1 MYLFILAVVALLVFA
16 SIAARSPSGRTN
28 RYEIAA
34 PQYPEPEDNRYGELL
49 AAAIGEGLNA
59 PPDASDVGALEWMR
73 DLDAASGLSSTSEG
87 GVNALTS
94 PWEGED
100 PDADAVLLR
109 NAEAI
114 ARAREALAHGCLQ
127 PRCSGDEG
135 VGTFVHLAAFRQ
147 LGRLLL
153 LQGRAFERRGMV
165 DEAVAAYTD
174 VLRLADVSTRNGD
187 VMRAM
192 CGAFMQ
198 LYVDGDLARCVH
210 AHGVSDEALSRFGE
224 YLAAWWRNR
233 VTWAETLAVDWEVSQ
248 AEYRRILSTPGP
260 GVLARLKHALQRP
273 FCAAY
278 VGRERRGLWH
288 AIQSA
293 SEPTWQRGEPHRA
306 VKAAMYAETALAG
319 CVRADGRDAR
329 MLRLRLQVALEQHR
343 RAQGALPQ
351 ALGSLVPEY
360 LPELPLDPFTGEPM
374 RYELVESGYRL
385 YSVAEVDGGEMHY
398 LAAWPPVYECPPAQ
412 RPDSCRQPR

>member
-1 MYLFILAVVALLVFA
+1 MHLLVPAGVALLVLA
-16 SIAARSPSGRTN
+16 SIPARNRSGRAD
-28 RYEIAA
+28 RYEIVA

-49 AAAIGEGLNA
+49 AAAMGGGFSLPSEL
-59 PPDASDVGALEWMR
+59 SDVDALEWMQ

-87 GVNALTS
+87 GVNAFTS

-135 VGTFVHLAAFRQ
+135 LGTFGHLAAFRQ

-153 LQGRAFERRGMV
+153 LQGRASERRGMV

-187 VMRAM
+187 AMRAI
-192 CGAFMQ
+192 CGAFIQ

-210 AHGVSDEALSRFGE
+210 APGLSDEALSGFGE
-224 YLAAWWRNR
+224 FLAAWWKSR
-233 VTWAETLAVDWEVSQ
+233 VRWAETLAVDWEVSQ
-248 AEYRRILSTPGP
+248 AEYRRILSAPGP

-273 FCAAY
+273 FCTAY
-278 VGRERRGLWH
+278 IGRERRGLWH

-329 MLRLRLQVALEQHR
+329 MLRLRFQVALEQYR
-343 RAQGALPQ
+343 RDHERLPESLD
-351 ALGSLVPEY
+351 ALVPEY
-360 LPELPLDPFTGEPM
+360 LPEVPPDPFCGAPM
-374 RYELVESGYRL
+374 RYEITDGGYRL
-385 YSVAEVDGGEMHY
+385 YSAAEVKDGQMWRGEP
-398 LAAWPPVYECPPAQ
+398 APVYECETG
-412 RPDSCRQPR
+412 R